1 MSVLSTSEQTKAKF
15 RAHTRTIRRL
25 QEIHKAVASGTYP
38 SVGRLADVL
47 EVNQRTIKRDIAFLR
62 DSMCAP
68 IRYSRERLGYYYTG
82 KGWSLPLQ
90 RLSEGELLAFFVAE
104 NALKLIGQS
113 EQADKL
119 AKALSKLVVLL
130 PDEVSVNLEALSESV
145 NFEERPIVM
154 VDPVT
159 LQRVTEASVA
169 RQTLQFT
176 YFSPHKQKTS
186 KRMADVHLV
195 HNHAGEWYA
204 VSYDHEA
211 RDFRDFHI
219 GRMSDIRETGIYF
232 DRQKNWN
239 KDEYLR
245 RGFSMTRG
253 GRLCRVSILFDQ
265 YQAQWMRERQKFH
278 PDELREELPDGS
290 LRISFKMGEA
300 GLEAVARFCLQYAGH
315 CVAESPK
322 KLRSIIHNKLVET
335 IAHYND

>member
-1 MSVLSTSEQTKAKF
+1 
-15 RAHTRTIRRL
+15 
-25 QEIHKAVASGTYP
+25 
-38 SVGRLADVL
+38 
-47 EVNQRTIKRDIAFLR
+47 
-62 DSMCAP
+62 
-68 IRYSRERLGYYYTG
+68 
-82 KGWSLPLQ
+82 
-90 RLSEGELLAFFVAE
+90 
-104 NALKLIGQS
+104 
-113 EQADKL
+113 
-119 AKALSKLVVLL
+119 
-130 PDEVSVNLEALSESV
+130 
-145 NFEERPIVM
+145 
-154 VDPVT
+154 
-159 LQRVTEASVA
+159 
-169 RQTLQFT
+169 
-176 YFSPHKQKTS
+176 
-186 KRMADVHLV
+186 MADVHLV

-204 VSYDHEA
+204 VSYDREA

-253 GRLCRVSILFDQ
+253 GRLCRVSILFDR

-322 KLRSIIHNKLVET
+322 KLRSIIRNKLVET